1 MKVLIVSQFFWPEN
15 FRINDLAK
23 ELNQRDHEVTVLT
36 GIPNY
41 PSGKWFEGYSLK
53 SIGCNGSTAAL
64 IGSG

>member
-36 GIPNY
+36 GIPN
-41 PSGKWFEGYSLK
+41 S
-53 SIGCNGSTAAL
+53 
-64 IGSG
+64 